1 MELPLGKILDRR
13 YRMIEVLG
21 EGGFGKTFLAQ
32 DTKRPGNPICV
43 VKQLKTNFSTP
54 EVFAKAQELF
64 NREAE
69 ILENLGKHPN
79 IPTLLAYFA
88 ENERFYL
95 VQEYISG
102 HTLNTELISEQ
113 PLPEA
118 KVTEIMQLLLLILQ
132 FVHSKN
138 VIHRD
143 IKPENI
149 ILREEDN
156 QLILIDFGA
165 VKKVTATPQQQTIIG
180 TPQYIPEEQL
190 RGQPTFSSDLYAVG
204 IIALQALTGIT
215 PDYDRNWQEILS
227 QDNSK
232 LSDSAPRSGLS
243 SNGGKANRLRDFLL
257 KMSAQDACQRYQS
270 ATEALQV
277 LNNILNTKAEANVI
291 SPAKTS
297 NIILRASALIS
308 GLFAVATI
316 YLLFNKSNLEQQ
328 SLSQLKLDNKSKESL
343 LDENDMC
350 DNFMEQVYCEE
361 YFFSG
366 ERGQTITIEMNS
378 QQFDSYLVIRQ
389 PDGNKLAINNDISP
403 QDWNSRITVNL
414 PRSGQYKAI
423 ARTSAV
429 GESGKYTIRAKIK

>member
-13 YRMIEVLG
+13 YRLLKVLG

-69 ILENLGKHPN
+69 TLENLGKHPN

-88 ENERFYL
+88 EEERFYL

-102 HTLNTELISEQ
+102 HTLNTELISQQ
-113 PLPEA
+113 PLPEV
-118 KVTEIMQLLLLILQ
+118 KVTDILQQLLVILQ

-149 ILREEDN
+149 IIREEDN
-156 QLILIDFGA
+156 RLILIDFGA
-165 VKKVTATPQQQTIIG
+165 VKKVTASPQQQTIIG
-180 TPQYIPEEQL
+180 TPQYVPEEQL
-190 RGQPTFSSDLYAVG
+190 RGQPTLSSDLYAVG

-215 PDYDRNWQEILS
+215 PDYNINWQEILS
-227 QDNSK
+227 HNN
-232 LSDSAPRSGLS
+232 LSVNDC
-243 SNGGKANRLRDFLL
+243 LRDFLL
-257 KMSAQDACQRYQS
+257 KMSAQDARQRYQS

-277 LNNILNTKAEANVI
+277 LNNILNPKAEATLTEATLI
-291 SPAKTS
+291 APAKTPKTA
-297 NIILRASALIS
+297 NIILKVSALVS
-308 GLFAVATI
+308 GLFAMATI
-316 YLLFNKSNLEQQ
+316 YLLFNKPNLEQQ
-328 SLSQLKLDNKSKESL
+328 SLSQLKLDNKLRESL
-343 LDENDMC
+343 LDHNDMC

-361 YFFSG
+361 YIFSG

-378 QQFDSYLVIRQ
+378 KEFDPYLVIRQ

-403 QDWNSRITVNL
+403 QDWNSRVMVTL
-414 PRSGQYKAI
+414 PQNGKYKAI
-423 ARTSAV
+423 ARTSTV
-429 GESGKYTIRAKIK
+429 GESGTYTIRAKIK